1 MKSYQA
7 PVVIKAFRLLEVIS
21 RRQEGA
27 GISEIARILNMSKG
41 TVYGI
46 AAALEEVGALVRDPG
61 SKRFS
66 LGFSLVELG
75 RRARK
80 GFDLNAAARPHM
92 RRLMERFNASVFLG
106 VLNGSHVTI
115 IDVVE
120 SEHELKITSP
130 AGSTVSLLAGAVG
143 KVFLS
148 AMEDGMIDE
157 ILDGERLSA
166 YTEHSIVDPAEYRK
180 AVDAARIS
188 GYALDDEEYI
198 LGVRAAAALIKAPVP
213 VPAAIWVVGF
223 KTDLASSTMEIL
235 GTETFK
241 VSRAIAEDLKTKN
254 G

>member
-1 MKSYQA
+1 MKTYQA
-7 PVVIKAFRLLEVIS
+7 PVVTKAFRLLSAIS

-46 AAALEEVGALVRDPG
+46 AAALEEAGALVRDPA
-61 SKRFS
+61 SKRYS

-92 RRLMERFNASVFLG
+92 RRLMQRFNASVFLG
-106 VLNGSHVTI
+106 VLNGNHVTI

-143 KVFLS
+143 KVFLA
-148 AMEDGMIDE
+148 AMDDHRVDE
-157 ILDGERLSA
+157 ILAGDRLSA
-166 YTEHSIVDPAEYRK
+166 YTVHSIVDPAEYRK
-180 AVDAARIS
+180 AVETARIT

-198 LGVRAAAALIKAPVP
+198 LGVRAAAALIDAPLPVP
-213 VPAAIWVVGF
+213 SAIWVVGF
-223 KTDLASSTMEIL
+223 KTEFADSTLELL
-235 GTETFK
+235 GTAA
-241 VSRAIAEDLKTKN
+241 RAAAVAITEDLKARH